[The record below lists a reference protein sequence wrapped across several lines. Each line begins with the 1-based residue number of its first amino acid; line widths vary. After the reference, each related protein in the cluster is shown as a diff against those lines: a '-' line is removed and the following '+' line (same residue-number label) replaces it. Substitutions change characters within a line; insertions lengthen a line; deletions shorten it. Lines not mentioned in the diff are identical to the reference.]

1 MNRFFNALRPYA
13 QNAFRIVIGFLFM
26 THGTAKLF
34 GWFGGHVMPFD
45 SRFGIA
51 GILET
56 FGGTLIALGLFT
68 RPVAFVV
75 SGEMAVAFF
84 WMHAAQAGSIW
95 PWINRGELPALYC
108 FSHLLIAAMGPGAF
122 SIDAWWKRRRER
134 RVEQVRA

>member
-1 MNRFFNALRPYA
+1 MNRFFNALRPFA

-26 THGTAKLF
+26 T
-34 GWFGGHVMPFD
+34 
-45 SRFGIA
+45 
-51 GILET
+51 LET

-68 RPVAFVV
+68 RPVAFVL

-122 SIDAWWKRRRER
+122 SVDAWLARKRHGATA
-134 RVEQVRA
+134 VSP